1 MPMVPMYQGGVPSV
15 VDSGQTGR
23 QVAQLPNQT
32 INYAKLMQDAQQP
45 LQDFANNAGKALQTI
60 AARNI
65 KSESDEAEVKYM
77 EAVQSRLYDP
87 ESGYFNQ
94 KGKNAVDAYDGAMQ
108 GLKKDADDILGS
120 LSPWAREAVQ
130 SRIQDRLRSAQGQ
143 SMQWMSRQRDA
154 WHIGTS
160 KARIDAIVESIGQ
173 NYGNKDYCGASYQSL
188 DDEIT
193 ALAKMQGLGE
203 EQTKALREGYWDMA
217 QAQRYSTWG
226 QDDAVAALTDF
237 QQNRGSI
244 GSDVAAKIG
253 TQLWQQAK
261 QPLAMMLAG
270 SVGETMLNKKDF
282 IKESLK
288 PGHRTGIPAI
298 DGLNQA
304 QKVELFSAAYSYAAQ
319 NRAAAQADLRTA
331 VQNSVRTAADQGY
344 DENELS
350 EEDFVG
356 AFGEKAGKER
366 YADYKAAFDTNTAVY
381 TYQFMDNEQI
391 QHDLAN
397 AKPVP
402 GSPSY
407 ADDRKLYDA
416 RVKAAQEIVKLRA
429 ADPVG
434 AAIATKQFGY
444 EPLNFEAPDKMM
456 AQLGERVAQAESVA
470 RDWGGAPRILS
481 KDEASQLVSS
491 LQGMPIESQVDY
503 LSRIARTVGSAG
515 IRMVADQ
522 LKDTDRKYAIA
533 MAGLDI
539 PVGDGGKTAGEFY
552 LKGLQLLA
560 DKMVKED
567 VTPETGD
574 RARINEALQDS
585 SDGKVKGL
593 FDGSPDALASTAEL
607 ARGNLLY
614 MRWSGQ
620 NTDANDAV
628 AAAVGGR
635 VVTHAQQK
643 TILPK
648 GVDSTGVFDDLL
660 AEQAAVI
667 RKMKGVF
674 YIPGSGLPGTPEEI
688 ARRLPQIDVKAESVN
703 PDGSVTYS
711 LVYNGSPVFNADRQ
725 KYTFDLVKPPKDESR
740 PFYQWANGGLAIEG
754 LDSEDKE

>member
-65 KSESDEAEVKYM
+65 KAESDEAEMKYM
-77 EAVQSRLYDP
+77 EAVQTRLYDP
-87 ESGYFNQ
+87 EAGYFNQ

-160 KARIDAIVESIGQ
+160 KARIDSLVESIGQ

-288 PGHRTGIPAI
+288 PGHRTGIQAI

-331 VQNSVRTAADQGY
+331 VQNSVKTAADQGY

-366 YADYKAAFDTNTAVY
+366 YDDYKAAFDTNTAVY

-444 EPLNFEAPDKMM
+444 EPLNFEVPAKMM

-481 KDEASQLVSS
+481 KDESARMMTALNAAGVDGKVGLLSQ
-491 LQGMPIESQVDY
+491 
-503 LSRIARTVGSAG
+503 IANAVGPNG
-515 IRMVADQ
+515 IRMISDQ
-522 LKDTDRKYAIA
+522 LKASDKKYAVA
-533 MAGLDI
+533 MAGFGI
-539 PVGDGGKTAGEFY
+539 TPGDGGITSGEMY
-552 LKGLQLLA
+552 LRGLQLIA
-560 DKMVKED
+560 EKQIKDDPAV
-567 VTPETGD
+567 ETGNV
-574 RARINEALQDS
+574 ARLYAAINPDN
-585 SDGKVKGL
+585 DGTQGL
-593 FDGSPDALASTAEL
+593 FKTDEDAARADTVEL
-607 ARGNLLY
+607 ARGILAY
-614 MRWSGQ
+614 QQWEGSG
-620 NTDANDAV
+620 NIEDAI
-628 AAAVGGR
+628 AAAVGGD
-635 VVTHAQQK
+635 VETYNGKK
-643 TILPK
+643 TVMPK
-648 GVDSTGVFDDLL
+648 GIDASAIFSEDLGDL
-660 AEQAAVI
+660 VETQAQEVKKA
-667 RKMKGVF
+667 RGTF
-674 YIPGSGLPGTPEEI
+674 YVSGLAMTG
-688 ARRLPQIDVKAESVN
+688 AELAAKIPKLALQAEKVN
-703 PDGSVTYS
+703 SDGSVTYS
-711 LVYNGSPVFNADRQ
+711 LMLNGESVFGDDGSL
-725 KYTFDLVKPPKDESR
+725 YTFDLVKT
-740 PFYQWANGGLAIEG
+740 
-754 LDSEDKE
+754 KE

>member
-65 KSESDEAEVKYM
+65 KAESDEAEMKYM
-77 EAVQSRLYDP
+77 EAVQTRLYDP
-87 ESGYFNQ
+87 EAGYFNQ

-130 SRIQDRLRSAQGQ
+130 SRIQDRLRSAQGL

-160 KARIDAIVESIGQ
+160 KARIDSLVESIGQ

-217 QAQRYSTWG
+217 QAQRYNTWG

-237 QQNRGSI
+237 QNNRGSI
-244 GSDVAAKIG
+244 GNDVAAKIG

-331 VQNSVRTAADQGY
+331 VQNSVKTAADQGY

-350 EEDFVG
+350 EQDFVG

-366 YADYKAAFDTNTAVY
+366 YDDYKAAFDTNTAVY

-434 AAIATKQFGY
+434 AAIDTKQFGY

-481 KDEASQLVSS
+481 KDESARLVTA
-491 LQGMPIESQVDY
+491 LNAADVDGKVG
-503 LSRIARTVGSAG
+503 LLARIANAVGPNG
-515 IRMVADQ
+515 IRMVSDQ
-522 LKDTDRKYAIA
+522 LKASDKKYAVA
-533 MAGLDI
+533 MAGFDI
-539 PVGDGGKTAGEFY
+539 TPGDGGITSGEMY
-552 LKGLQLLA
+552 LRGLQLIA
-560 DKMVKED
+560 EKQVKDDPAVEIGN
-567 VTPETGD
+567 V
-574 RARINEALQDS
+574 ARLYATINPDN
-585 SDGKVKGL
+585 DGTQGL
-593 FDGSPDALASTAEL
+593 FKSDAARADTVEL
-607 ARGNLLY
+607 ARGILAY
-614 MRWSGQ
+614 QQWAGSGSIEG
-620 NTDANDAV
+620 AI
-628 AAAVGGR
+628 AAAVGGD
-635 VVTHAQQK
+635 VEAYNGKKAVM
-643 TILPK
+643 PK
-648 GVDSTGVFDDLL
+648 GIKSSAIYSEDLGDLVATQAQEVKKARGLFYVSGQARSGAWL
-660 AEQAAVI
+660 AAQMPKLALQTE
-667 RKMKGVF
+667 K
-674 YIPGSGLPGTPEEI
+674 
-688 ARRLPQIDVKAESVN
+688 VN
-703 PDGSVTYS
+703 SDGSVTYS
-711 LVYNGSPVFNADRQ
+711 LLRNGEPVFGDDGSI
-725 KYTFDLVKPPKDESR
+725 YTFDLVKT
-740 PFYQWANGGLAIEG
+740 
-754 LDSEDKE
+754 KE

>member
-23 QVAQLPNQT
+23 QLAQLPNQT

-65 KSESDEAEVKYM
+65 KAESDEAEMKYM
-77 EAVQSRLYDP
+77 EAVQTRLYDP
-87 ESGYFNQ
+87 EAGYFNQ

-160 KARIDAIVESIGQ
+160 KARIDSLVESIGQ

-217 QAQRYSTWG
+217 QAQRYNTWG

-237 QQNRGSI
+237 QSNRGSI
-244 GSDVAAKIG
+244 GNDVAAKIG
-253 TQLWQQAK
+253 IQLWQQAK

-319 NRAAAQADLRTA
+319 NRAAARADLRTA
-331 VQNSVRTAADQGY
+331 VQNSVKTAADRGY

-350 EEDFVG
+350 EEAFVR

-366 YADYKAAFDTNTAVY
+366 YNDYKAAFDTNTAVY

-391 QHDLAN
+391 QHDLVN

-434 AAIATKQFGY
+434 AAIDTKQFGY

-470 RDWGGAPRILS
+470 RDWGGSPRILS
-481 KDEASQLVSS
+481 KDESARLVTA
-491 LQGMPIESQVDY
+491 LNAADVDGKVG
-503 LSRIARTVGSAG
+503 LLARIANAVGPNG
-515 IRMVADQ
+515 IRMVSDQ
-522 LKDTDRKYAIA
+522 LKASDKKYAVA
-533 MAGLDI
+533 MAGFDI
-539 PVGDGGKTAGEFY
+539 TPGDGGITSGEMY
-552 LKGLQLLA
+552 LRGLQLIA
-560 DKMVKED
+560 EKQVKD
-567 VTPETGD
+567 DPAVETGNVARLYATINRD
-574 RARINEALQDS
+574 NDGTQELFKSDAARADT
-585 SDGKVKGL
+585 V
-593 FDGSPDALASTAEL
+593 EL
-607 ARGNLLY
+607 ARGILAY
-614 MRWSGQ
+614 QQWAGSGSIE
-620 NTDANDAV
+620 AAI
-628 AAAVGGR
+628 AAAVGGD
-635 VVTHAQQK
+635 VEAYNGKKAVM
-643 TILPK
+643 PK
-648 GVDSTGVFDDLL
+648 GIKSSAIYSEDLGDL
-660 AEQAAVI
+660 VETQAQEVKKA
-667 RKMKGVF
+667 RGTF
-674 YIPGSGLPGTPEEI
+674 YVSGLAMTGEEL
-688 ARRLPQIDVKAESVN
+688 AAKMPKLALQTEKVN
-703 PDGSVTYS
+703 SDGSVTYS
-711 LVYNGSPVFNADRQ
+711 LMLNGESVFGDDGSL
-725 KYTFDLVKPPKDESR
+725 YTFDLVKT
-740 PFYQWANGGLAIEG
+740 
-754 LDSEDKE
+754 KE

>member
-65 KSESDEAEVKYM
+65 KAESDEAEMKYM
-77 EAVQSRLYDP
+77 EAVQTRLYDP
-87 ESGYFNQ
+87 EAGYFNQ

-160 KARIDAIVESIGQ
+160 KARIDSLVESIGQ

-203 EQTKALREGYWDMA
+203 EQTKALRDGYWDMA
-217 QAQRYSTWG
+217 QAQRYNTWG

-237 QQNRGSI
+237 QNNRGSI
-244 GSDVAAKIG
+244 GNDVAAKIG

-331 VQNSVRTAADQGY
+331 VQNSVKTAADRGY

-350 EEDFVG
+350 EEDFVR

-366 YADYKAAFDTNTAVY
+366 YNDYKAAFDTNTAVY

-434 AAIATKQFGY
+434 AAIDTKQFGY

-481 KDEASQLVSS
+481 KDESARLVTA
-491 LQGMPIESQVDY
+491 LNAADVDGKVG
-503 LSRIARTVGSAG
+503 LLAQIANAVGPNG
-515 IRMVADQ
+515 IRMISDQ
-522 LKDTDRKYAIA
+522 LKASDKKYAVA
-533 MAGLDI
+533 MAGFGI
-539 PVGDGGKTAGEFY
+539 TPGDGGITSGEMY
-552 LKGLQLLA
+552 LRGLQLIA
-560 DKMVKED
+560 EKQIKDDPAV
-567 VTPETGD
+567 ETGNV
-574 RARINEALQDS
+574 ARLYAAINPDN
-585 SDGKVKGL
+585 DGTQGL
-593 FDGSPDALASTAEL
+593 FKTDEDAARADTVEL
-607 ARGNLLY
+607 ARGILAY
-614 MRWSGQ
+614 QQWEGSG
-620 NTDANDAV
+620 NIEDAV
-628 AAAVGGR
+628 AAAVGGD
-635 VVTHAQQK
+635 VETYNGKK
-643 TILPK
+643 TVMPK
-648 GVDSTGVFDDLL
+648 GIDASAIFSEDLGDL
-660 AEQAAVI
+660 VETQAQEVKKA
-667 RKMKGVF
+667 RGTF
-674 YIPGSGLPGTPEEI
+674 YVSGLAMTG
-688 ARRLPQIDVKAESVN
+688 AELAAKMPKLALQAEKVN
-703 PDGSVTYS
+703 SDGSVTYS
-711 LVYNGSPVFNADRQ
+711 LMLNGESVFGDDGSL
-725 KYTFDLVKPPKDESR
+725 YTFDLVKT
-740 PFYQWANGGLAIEG
+740 
-754 LDSEDKE
+754 KE

>member
-65 KSESDEAEVKYM
+65 KAESDEAEMKYM
-77 EAVQSRLYDP
+77 EAVQTRLYDP
-87 ESGYFNQ
+87 EAGYFNQ
-94 KGKNAVDAYDGAMQ
+94 KGKNAVEAYDGAMQ

-160 KARIDAIVESIGQ
+160 KARIGSLVESIGQ

-217 QAQRYSTWG
+217 QAQRYNTWG
-226 QDDAVAALTDF
+226 QDDAVAALADF
-237 QQNRGSI
+237 QNNRGSI
-244 GSDVAAKIG
+244 GSDVAVKIG
-253 TQLWQQAK
+253 SQLWQQAK

-331 VQNSVRTAADQGY
+331 VQNSVKTAADQGY

-350 EEDFVG
+350 EQDFVG

-366 YADYKAAFDTNTAVY
+366 YDDYKAAFDTNTAVY

-429 ADPVG
+429 ADPVD

-456 AQLGERVAQAESVA
+456 AQLGERVVQAESVA

-481 KDEASQLVSS
+481 KDESARLVTALNAADVDGKVALLSQ
-491 LQGMPIESQVDY
+491 
-503 LSRIARTVGSAG
+503 IANAVGPNG
-515 IRMVADQ
+515 IRMVSDQ
-522 LKDTDRKYAIA
+522 LNASDKKYAVA
-533 MAGLDI
+533 MAGFDI
-539 PVGDGGKTAGEFY
+539 TPGDGGITSGEMY
-552 LKGLQLLA
+552 LRGLQLIA
-560 DKMVKED
+560 EKQVKD
-567 VTPETGD
+567 DPAVETGNVARLYATINPD
-574 RARINEALQDS
+574 NDGTQWLFKSDAARADT
-585 SDGKVKGL
+585 V
-593 FDGSPDALASTAEL
+593 EL
-607 ARGNLLY
+607 ARGILAY
-614 MRWSGQ
+614 QQWAGSGSIE
-620 NTDANDAV
+620 DAI
-628 AAAVGGR
+628 AAAVGGD
-635 VVTHAQQK
+635 VEAYNGKK
-643 TILPK
+643 TVMPK
-648 GVDSTGVFDDLL
+648 GIDASAIFSEDLGNL
-660 AEQAAVI
+660 VETQAQEVKKA
-667 RKMKGVF
+667 RGTF
-674 YIPGSGLPGTPEEI
+674 YVSGLAMTGEEL
-688 ARRLPQIDVKAESVN
+688 AAKMPKLALQTEKVN
-703 PDGSVTYS
+703 SDGSVTYS
-711 LVYNGSPVFNADRQ
+711 LMLNGESVFGDDGSL
-725 KYTFDLVKPPKDESR
+725 YTFDLVKT
-740 PFYQWANGGLAIEG
+740 
-754 LDSEDKE
+754 KE

>member
-65 KSESDEAEVKYM
+65 KAESDEAEMKYM
-77 EAVQSRLYDP
+77 EAVQTRLYDP
-87 ESGYFNQ
+87 EAGYFNQ

-120 LSPWAREAVQ
+120 LSPWSREAVQ

-160 KARIDAIVESIGQ
+160 KARIDSLVESIGQ

-217 QAQRYSTWG
+217 QAQRYNTWG

-237 QQNRGSI
+237 QNNRGSI
-244 GSDVAAKIG
+244 GNDVAAKIG

-304 QKVELFSAAYSYAAQ
+304 QKVELFSAAHSYAAQ

-331 VQNSVRTAADQGY
+331 VQNSVKTAADHGY

-350 EEDFVG
+350 EQDFVG

-366 YADYKAAFDTNTAVY
+366 YDDYKAAFDTNTAVY
-381 TYQFMDNEQI
+381 AYQFMDNEQI

-416 RVKAAQEIVKLRA
+416 RVKAAQKIVKLRA
-429 ADPVG
+429 ADQVG

-444 EPLNFEAPDKMM
+444 EPLNFEVPDKMM

-481 KDEASQLVSS
+481 KDESARLVTALNAADVDGKVTLLSQ
-491 LQGMPIESQVDY
+491 
-503 LSRIARTVGSAG
+503 IANAVGPNG
-515 IRMVADQ
+515 IRMVSDQ
-522 LKDTDRKYAIA
+522 LKASDKKYAVA
-533 MAGLDI
+533 MAGFDI
-539 PVGDGGKTAGEFY
+539 TPGDGGITSGEMY
-552 LKGLQLLA
+552 LRGLQLIA
-560 DKMVKED
+560 EKQVKD
-567 VTPETGD
+567 DPAVETGN
-574 RARINEALQDS
+574 AAGLYATINPDN
-585 SDGKVKGL
+585 DGTQGL
-593 FDGSPDALASTAEL
+593 FKSDAARADTVEL
-607 ARGNLLY
+607 ARGILAY
-614 MRWSGQ
+614 QQWAGSGSIE
-620 NTDANDAV
+620 DAI
-628 AAAVGGR
+628 AAAVGGD
-635 VVTHAQQK
+635 VEKYNGKK
-643 TILPK
+643 TVMPK
-648 GVDSTGVFDDLL
+648 GIDASAIFSEDLENL
-660 AEQAAVI
+660 VETQAQKVKKA
-667 RKMKGVF
+667 RGTF
-674 YIPGSGLPGTPEEI
+674 YVSGLAMTG
-688 ARRLPQIDVKAESVN
+688 AELAAKMPKLALQTEKVN
-703 PDGSVTYS
+703 SDGSVTYS
-711 LVYNGSPVFNADRQ
+711 LMLNGESVFGDDGSL
-725 KYTFDLVKPPKDESR
+725 YTFDLVKT
-740 PFYQWANGGLAIEG
+740 
-754 LDSEDKE
+754 KE

>member
-65 KSESDEAEVKYM
+65 KAESDEAEMKYM

-87 ESGYFNQ
+87 EDGYFNQ

-160 KARIDAIVESIGQ
+160 KARIDLLVESIGQ

-217 QAQRYSTWG
+217 QAQRYNTWG

-237 QQNRGSI
+237 QNNRGSI
-244 GSDVAAKIG
+244 GNDVAAKIG

-331 VQNSVRTAADQGY
+331 VQNSVKTAADHGY

-350 EEDFVG
+350 EQAFVR

-366 YADYKAAFDTNTAVY
+366 YDDYKAAFDTNTAVY
-381 TYQFMDNEQI
+381 AYQFMDNEQI

-416 RVKAAQEIVKLRA
+416 RVKAAQKIVKLRA
-429 ADPVG
+429 ADQVG

-444 EPLNFEAPDKMM
+444 EPLNFEVPDKMM
-456 AQLGERVAQAESVA
+456 AQLGERVVQAESVA

-481 KDEASQLVSS
+481 KDESARLVTALNAADVDGKVALLSQIVN
-491 LQGMPIESQVDY
+491 
-503 LSRIARTVGSAG
+503 AVGPNG
-515 IRMVADQ
+515 IRMVSDQ
-522 LKDTDRKYAIA
+522 LKASDKKYAVA
-533 MAGLDI
+533 MAGFDI
-539 PVGDGGKTAGEFY
+539 TPGDGGITSGEMY
-552 LKGLQLLA
+552 LRGLQLIA
-560 DKMVKED
+560 EKQVKD
-567 VTPETGD
+567 DPAVETGNVARLYATINQD
-574 RARINEALQDS
+574 NDGTQWLFKSDAARADT
-585 SDGKVKGL
+585 V
-593 FDGSPDALASTAEL
+593 EL
-607 ARGNLLY
+607 ARGILAY
-614 MRWSGQ
+614 QQWAGSGSIE
-620 NTDANDAV
+620 DAI
-628 AAAVGGR
+628 AAAVGGD
-635 VVTHAQQK
+635 VEKYNGKK
-643 TILPK
+643 TVMPK
-648 GVDSTGVFDDLL
+648 GIDASAIFSEDLENL
-660 AEQAAVI
+660 VETQAQKVKKA
-667 RKMKGVF
+667 RGTF
-674 YIPGSGLPGTPEEI
+674 YVSGLAMTG
-688 ARRLPQIDVKAESVN
+688 AELAAKMPKLALQTEKVN
-703 PDGSVTYS
+703 SDGSVTYS
-711 LVYNGSPVFNADRQ
+711 LMLNGESVFGDDGSL
-725 KYTFDLVKPPKDESR
+725 YTFDLVKT
-740 PFYQWANGGLAIEG
+740 
-754 LDSEDKE
+754 KE

>member
-65 KSESDEAEVKYM
+65 KAESDEAEMKYM

-87 ESGYFNQ
+87 EAGYFNQ

-160 KARIDAIVESIGQ
+160 KARIDSLVESIGQ

-217 QAQRYSTWG
+217 QAQRYNTWG

-237 QQNRGSI
+237 QNNRGSI
-244 GSDVAAKIG
+244 GNDVAAKIG

-331 VQNSVRTAADQGY
+331 VQNSVKTAADRGY

-350 EEDFVG
+350 EEDFVR

-366 YADYKAAFDTNTAVY
+366 YNDYKAAFDTNTAVY

-444 EPLNFEAPDKMM
+444 EPLNFEIPDKMM

-481 KDEASQLVSS
+481 KDESARLVTALNAADVDGKVALLSQ
-491 LQGMPIESQVDY
+491 
-503 LSRIARTVGSAG
+503 IANAVGPNG
-515 IRMVADQ
+515 IRMVSDQ
-522 LKDTDRKYAIA
+522 LKASDKKYAVA
-533 MAGLDI
+533 MAGFDI
-539 PVGDGGKTAGEFY
+539 TPGDGGITSGEMY
-552 LKGLQLLA
+552 LRGLQLIA
-560 DKMVKED
+560 EKQVKD
-567 VTPETGD
+567 DPAVETGNVARLYATINRD
-574 RARINEALQDS
+574 NDGTQELFKSDAARADT
-585 SDGKVKGL
+585 V
-593 FDGSPDALASTAEL
+593 EL
-607 ARGNLLY
+607 ARGILAY
-614 MRWSGQ
+614 QQWAGSGSIE
-620 NTDANDAV
+620 AAI
-628 AAAVGGR
+628 AAAVGGD
-635 VVTHAQQK
+635 VEAYNGKKAVM
-643 TILPK
+643 PK
-648 GVDSTGVFDDLL
+648 GIKSSAIYSEDLGDL
-660 AEQAAVI
+660 VETQAQEVKKA
-667 RKMKGVF
+667 RGTF
-674 YIPGSGLPGTPEEI
+674 YVSGLAMTGEEL
-688 ARRLPQIDVKAESVN
+688 AAKMPKLALQTEKVN
-703 PDGSVTYS
+703 SDGSVTYS
-711 LVYNGSPVFNADRQ
+711 LMLNGESVFGDDGSL
-725 KYTFDLVKPPKDESR
+725 YTFDLVKT
-740 PFYQWANGGLAIEG
+740 
-754 LDSEDKE
+754 KE

>member
-65 KSESDEAEVKYM
+65 KAESDEAEMKYM
-77 EAVQSRLYDP
+77 EAVQTRLYDP
-87 ESGYFNQ
+87 EAGYFNQ

-120 LSPWAREAVQ
+120 LSPWSREAVQ

-160 KARIDAIVESIGQ
+160 KARIDSLVESIGQ

-217 QAQRYSTWG
+217 QAQRYNTWG

-237 QQNRGSI
+237 QNNRGSI
-244 GSDVAAKIG
+244 GNDVAAKIG

-331 VQNSVRTAADQGY
+331 VQNSVKTAADRGY
-344 DENELS
+344 EENELS
-350 EEDFVG
+350 EEDFVR

-366 YADYKAAFDTNTAVY
+366 YNDYKAAFDTNTAVY

-416 RVKAAQEIVKLRA
+416 RVKAAQKIVKLRA

-434 AAIATKQFGY
+434 AAIDTKQFGY

-481 KDEASQLVSS
+481 KDESARLVTA
-491 LQGMPIESQVDY
+491 LNAADVDGKVG
-503 LSRIARTVGSAG
+503 LLARIANAVGPNG
-515 IRMVADQ
+515 IRMVSDQ
-522 LKDTDRKYAIA
+522 LKASDKKYAVA
-533 MAGLDI
+533 MAGFDI
-539 PVGDGGKTAGEFY
+539 TPGDGGITSGEMY
-552 LKGLQLLA
+552 LRGLQLIA
-560 DKMVKED
+560 EKQVKD
-567 VTPETGD
+567 DPAVETGNVARLYATINRD
-574 RARINEALQDS
+574 NDGTQELFKSDAARADT
-585 SDGKVKGL
+585 V
-593 FDGSPDALASTAEL
+593 EL
-607 ARGNLLY
+607 ARGILAY
-614 MRWSGQ
+614 QQWAGSGSIE
-620 NTDANDAV
+620 AAI
-628 AAAVGGR
+628 AAAVGGD
-635 VVTHAQQK
+635 VEAYNGKKAVM
-643 TILPK
+643 PK
-648 GVDSTGVFDDLL
+648 GIKSSAIYSEDLGDL
-660 AEQAAVI
+660 VETQAQEVKKA
-667 RKMKGVF
+667 RGTF
-674 YIPGSGLPGTPEEI
+674 YVSGLAMTGEEL
-688 ARRLPQIDVKAESVN
+688 AAKMPKLALQTEKVN
-703 PDGSVTYS
+703 SDGSVTYS
-711 LVYNGSPVFNADRQ
+711 LMLNGESVFGDDGSL
-725 KYTFDLVKPPKDESR
+725 YTFDLVKT
-740 PFYQWANGGLAIEG
+740 
-754 LDSEDKE
+754 KE

>member
-65 KSESDEAEVKYM
+65 KAESDEAEMKYM
-77 EAVQSRLYDP
+77 EAVQTRLYDP
-87 ESGYFNQ
+87 EAGYFNQ

-120 LSPWAREAVQ
+120 LSPWSREAVQ

-160 KARIDAIVESIGQ
+160 KARIDSLVESIGQ

-217 QAQRYSTWG
+217 QAQRYNTWG

-237 QQNRGSI
+237 QNNRGSI
-244 GSDVAAKIG
+244 GNDVAAKIG

-331 VQNSVRTAADQGY
+331 VQNSVKTAADRGY

-350 EEDFVG
+350 EEDFVR

-366 YADYKAAFDTNTAVY
+366 YNDYKAAFDTNTAVY

-416 RVKAAQEIVKLRA
+416 RVKAAQKIVKLRA

-434 AAIATKQFGY
+434 AAIDTKQFGY

-481 KDEASQLVSS
+481 KDESARLVTA
-491 LQGMPIESQVDY
+491 LNAADVDGKVG
-503 LSRIARTVGSAG
+503 LLAQIANAVGPNG
-515 IRMVADQ
+515 IRMVSDQ
-522 LKDTDRKYAIA
+522 LKASDKKYAVA
-533 MAGLDI
+533 MAGFDI
-539 PVGDGGKTAGEFY
+539 TPGDGGMTSGEMY
-552 LKGLQLLA
+552 LRGLQLIA
-560 DKMVKED
+560 EKQIKDDPAV
-567 VTPETGD
+567 ETGNV
-574 RARINEALQDS
+574 ARLYAEINPDN
-585 SDGKVKGL
+585 DGTQGL
-593 FDGSPDALASTAEL
+593 FKSDAARTDTVEL
-607 ARGNLLY
+607 ARGILAY
-614 MRWSGQ
+614 QQWADSGSIEG
-620 NTDANDAV
+620 AI
-628 AAAVGGR
+628 AAAVGGD
-635 VVTHAQQK
+635 VEAYNGKKAVM
-643 TILPK
+643 PK
-648 GVDSTGVFDDLL
+648 GIKSSAIYSEDLGDL
-660 AEQAAVI
+660 VETQAQEVKKA
-667 RKMKGVF
+667 RGTF
-674 YIPGSGLPGTPEEI
+674 YVSGLAMTGEEL
-688 ARRLPQIDVKAESVN
+688 AAKMPKLALQTEKVN
-703 PDGSVTYS
+703 SDGSVTYS
-711 LVYNGSPVFNADRQ
+711 LMLNGESVFGDDGSL
-725 KYTFDLVKPPKDESR
+725 YTFDLVKT
-740 PFYQWANGGLAIEG
+740 
-754 LDSEDKE
+754 KE

>member
-65 KSESDEAEVKYM
+65 KAESDEAEMKYM

-87 ESGYFNQ
+87 EAGYFNQ

-120 LSPWAREAVQ
+120 LSPWSREAVQ

-160 KARIDAIVESIGQ
+160 KARIDSLVESIGQ
-173 NYGNKDYCGASYQSL
+173 NYGNKDYCGASYKSL

-217 QAQRYSTWG
+217 QAQRYNTWG

-237 QQNRGSI
+237 QNNRGSI
-244 GSDVAAKIG
+244 GNDVAAKIG

-331 VQNSVRTAADQGY
+331 VQNSVKTAADQGY

-350 EEDFVG
+350 EQDFVG

-366 YADYKAAFDTNTAVY
+366 YDDYKAAFDTNTAVY

-481 KDEASQLVSS
+481 KDESARLVTA
-491 LQGMPIESQVDY
+491 LNAADVDGKVG
-503 LSRIARTVGSAG
+503 LLARIANAVGPNG
-515 IRMVADQ
+515 IRMVSDQ
-522 LKDTDRKYAIA
+522 LKASDKKYAVA
-533 MAGLDI
+533 MAGFDI
-539 PVGDGGKTAGEFY
+539 TPGDGGITSGEMY
-552 LKGLQLLA
+552 LRGLQLLA
-560 DKMVKED
+560 EKQVKD
-567 VTPETGD
+567 DPAVETGNVARLYATINRD
-574 RARINEALQDS
+574 NDGTQELFKSDAARADT
-585 SDGKVKGL
+585 V
-593 FDGSPDALASTAEL
+593 EL
-607 ARGNLLY
+607 ARGILAY
-614 MRWSGQ
+614 QQWAGSG
-620 NTDANDAV
+620 NIEDAI
-628 AAAVGGR
+628 AAAVGGD
-635 VVTHAQQK
+635 VEAYNGKKAVM
-643 TILPK
+643 PK
-648 GVDSTGVFDDLL
+648 GIKSSAIYSEDLGDL
-660 AEQAAVI
+660 VETQAQEVKKA
-667 RKMKGVF
+667 RGTF
-674 YIPGSGLPGTPEEI
+674 YVSGLAMTGEEL
-688 ARRLPQIDVKAESVN
+688 AAKMPKLALQTEKVN
-703 PDGSVTYS
+703 SDGSVTYS
-711 LVYNGSPVFNADRQ
+711 LMLNGESVFGDDGSL
-725 KYTFDLVKPPKDESR
+725 YTFDLVKT
-740 PFYQWANGGLAIEG
+740 
-754 LDSEDKE
+754 KE

>member
-65 KSESDEAEVKYM
+65 KAESDEAEMKYM
-77 EAVQSRLYDP
+77 EAVQTRLYDP
-87 ESGYFNQ
+87 EAGYFNQ
-94 KGKNAVDAYDGAMQ
+94 RGKNAVDAYDGAMQ

-160 KARIDAIVESIGQ
+160 KARIDSLVESIGQ

-217 QAQRYSTWG
+217 QAQRYNTWG

-237 QQNRGSI
+237 QNNRGSI
-244 GSDVAAKIG
+244 SGDVAIKIG
-253 TQLWQQAK
+253 AQLWQQAK

-331 VQNSVRTAADQGY
+331 VQNSVKTAADRGY

-350 EEDFVG
+350 EEDFVR

-366 YADYKAAFDTNTAVY
+366 YNDYKAAFDTNTAVY

-434 AAIATKQFGY
+434 AAIDTKQFGY

-481 KDEASQLVSS
+481 KDESARLVTA
-491 LQGMPIESQVDY
+491 LNAADVDGKVG
-503 LSRIARTVGSAG
+503 LLARIANAVGPNG
-515 IRMVADQ
+515 IRMVSDQ
-522 LKDTDRKYAIA
+522 LKASDKKYAVA
-533 MAGLDI
+533 MAGFDI
-539 PVGDGGKTAGEFY
+539 TPGDGGITSGEMY
-552 LKGLQLLA
+552 LRGLQLIA
-560 DKMVKED
+560 EKQVKD
-567 VTPETGD
+567 DPAVETGNVARLYATINRD
-574 RARINEALQDS
+574 NDGTQELFKSDAARADT
-585 SDGKVKGL
+585 V
-593 FDGSPDALASTAEL
+593 EL
-607 ARGNLLY
+607 ARGILAY
-614 MRWSGQ
+614 QQWAGSGSIE
-620 NTDANDAV
+620 AAI
-628 AAAVGGR
+628 AAAVGGD
-635 VVTHAQQK
+635 VEAYNGKKAVM
-643 TILPK
+643 PK
-648 GVDSTGVFDDLL
+648 GIKSSAIYSEDLGDL
-660 AEQAAVI
+660 VETQAQEVKKA
-667 RKMKGVF
+667 RGTF
-674 YIPGSGLPGTPEEI
+674 YVSGLAMTGEEL
-688 ARRLPQIDVKAESVN
+688 AAKMPKLALQTEKVN
-703 PDGSVTYS
+703 SDGSVTYS
-711 LVYNGSPVFNADRQ
+711 LMLNGESVFGDDGSL
-725 KYTFDLVKPPKDESR
+725 YTFDLVKT
-740 PFYQWANGGLAIEG
+740 
-754 LDSEDKE
+754 KE

>member
-32 INYAKLMQDAQQP
+32 INYAKLMQDAQRP

-65 KSESDEAEVKYM
+65 KAESDEAEMKYM
-77 EAVQSRLYDP
+77 EAVQTRLYDP
-87 ESGYFNQ
+87 EAGYFNQ

-160 KARIDAIVESIGQ
+160 KARIDSLVESIGQ

-193 ALAKMQGLGE
+193 VLAKMQGLGE

-217 QAQRYSTWG
+217 QAQRYNTWG

-237 QQNRGSI
+237 QNNRGSI
-244 GSDVAAKIG
+244 GNDVAAKIG

-331 VQNSVRTAADQGY
+331 VQNSVKTAADRGY

-350 EEDFVG
+350 EEAFVR

-366 YADYKAAFDTNTAVY
+366 YNDYKAAFDTNTAVY

-434 AAIATKQFGY
+434 AAIDTKQFGY

-481 KDEASQLVSS
+481 KDESARLVTA
-491 LQGMPIESQVDY
+491 LNAADVDGKVG
-503 LSRIARTVGSAG
+503 LLARIANAVGPNG
-515 IRMVADQ
+515 IRMVSDQ
-522 LKDTDRKYAIA
+522 LKASDKKYAVA
-533 MAGLDI
+533 LAGFDI
-539 PVGDGGKTAGEFY
+539 TPGDGGITSGEMY
-552 LKGLQLLA
+552 LRGLQLIA
-560 DKMVKED
+560 EKQVKD
-567 VTPETGD
+567 DPAVETGNVARLYATINRD
-574 RARINEALQDS
+574 NDGTQELFKSDAARADT
-585 SDGKVKGL
+585 V
-593 FDGSPDALASTAEL
+593 EL
-607 ARGNLLY
+607 ARGILAY
-614 MRWSGQ
+614 QQWAGSGSIE
-620 NTDANDAV
+620 DAI
-628 AAAVGGR
+628 AAAVGGD
-635 VVTHAQQK
+635 VEAYNGKKAVM
-643 TILPK
+643 PK
-648 GVDSTGVFDDLL
+648 GIKSSAIYSEDLGDL
-660 AEQAAVI
+660 VETQAQEVKKA
-667 RKMKGVF
+667 RGTF
-674 YIPGSGLPGTPEEI
+674 YVSGLAMTGEEL
-688 ARRLPQIDVKAESVN
+688 AAKMPKLALQTEKVN
-703 PDGSVTYS
+703 SDGSVTYS
-711 LVYNGSPVFNADRQ
+711 LMLNGESVFGDDGSL
-725 KYTFDLVKPPKDESR
+725 YTFDLVKT
-740 PFYQWANGGLAIEG
+740 
-754 LDSEDKE
+754 KE

>member
-23 QVAQLPNQT
+23 QVAQLPNRT

-65 KSESDEAEVKYM
+65 KAESDEAEMKYM
-77 EAVQSRLYDP
+77 EAVQTRLYDP
-87 ESGYFNQ
+87 EAGYFNQ

-108 GLKKDADDILGS
+108 GLKKDADDIFGS

-143 SMQWMSRQRDA
+143 SMQWMIRQRDA

-160 KARIDAIVESIGQ
+160 KARIDSLVESIGQ

-203 EQTKALREGYWDMA
+203 EQTKALREGCWDMA
-217 QAQRYSTWG
+217 QAQRYNTWG

-237 QQNRGSI
+237 QNNRGSI
-244 GSDVAAKIG
+244 GNDVAAEIG

-331 VQNSVRTAADQGY
+331 VQNSVKTAADRGY

-350 EEDFVG
+350 EEDFVR

-366 YADYKAAFDTNTAVY
+366 YNDYKAAFDTNTAVY

-416 RVKAAQEIVKLRA
+416 RVKAAKEIVKLRA

-434 AAIATKQFGY
+434 AAIDTKQFGY

-481 KDEASQLVSS
+481 KDESARLVTA
-491 LQGMPIESQVDY
+491 LNAADVDGKEG
-503 LSRIARTVGSAG
+503 LLARIANAVGPNG
-515 IRMVADQ
+515 IRMVSDQ
-522 LKDTDRKYAIA
+522 LKASDKKYAVA
-533 MAGLDI
+533 MAGFDI
-539 PVGDGGKTAGEFY
+539 TPGDGGITSGEMY
-552 LKGLQLLA
+552 LRGLQLIA
-560 DKMVKED
+560 EKQVKD
-567 VTPETGD
+567 DPAVETGNVARLYATINRD
-574 RARINEALQDS
+574 NDGTQELFKSDAARADT
-585 SDGKVKGL
+585 V
-593 FDGSPDALASTAEL
+593 EL
-607 ARGNLLY
+607 ARGILAY
-614 MRWSGQ
+614 QQWAGSGSIE
-620 NTDANDAV
+620 AAI
-628 AAAVGGR
+628 AAAVGGD
-635 VVTHAQQK
+635 VEAYNGKKAVM
-643 TILPK
+643 PK
-648 GVDSTGVFDDLL
+648 GIKSSAIYSEDLGDL
-660 AEQAAVI
+660 VETQAQEVKKA
-667 RKMKGVF
+667 RGTF
-674 YIPGSGLPGTPEEI
+674 YVSGLAMTGEEL
-688 ARRLPQIDVKAESVN
+688 AAKMPKLALQTEKVN
-703 PDGSVTYS
+703 SDGSVTYS
-711 LVYNGSPVFNADRQ
+711 LMLNGESVFGDDGSL
-725 KYTFDLVKPPKDESR
+725 YTFDLVKT
-740 PFYQWANGGLAIEG
+740 
-754 LDSEDKE
+754 KE

>member
-65 KSESDEAEVKYM
+65 KAESDEAEMKYM

-87 ESGYFNQ
+87 EAGYFNQ

-160 KARIDAIVESIGQ
+160 KARIDSLVESIGQ

-203 EQTKALREGYWDMA
+203 EQMKALREGYWDMA
-217 QAQRYSTWG
+217 QAQRYNTWG

-237 QQNRGSI
+237 QNNRGTI

-331 VQNSVRTAADQGY
+331 VQNSVKTAADRGY
-344 DENELS
+344 DENELP
-350 EEDFVG
+350 EEDFVR

-366 YADYKAAFDTNTAVY
+366 YNDYKAAFDTNTAVY

-444 EPLNFEAPDKMM
+444 EPLNFEIPAKMM
-456 AQLGERVAQAESVA
+456 AQLGERVAHAESVA

-481 KDEASQLVSS
+481 KDESARLVTA
-491 LQGMPIESQVDY
+491 LNAAGVDGKVGLLAQV
-503 LSRIARTVGSAG
+503 ANAVGPNG
-515 IRMVADQ
+515 IRMISDQ
-522 LKDTDRKYAIA
+522 LKASDKKYAVA
-533 MAGLDI
+533 MAGFGI
-539 PVGDGGKTAGEFY
+539 TPGDGGMTSGEMY
-552 LKGLQLLA
+552 LRGLQLIA
-560 DKMVKED
+560 EKQIKDDPAV
-567 VTPETGD
+567 ETGNV
-574 RARINEALQDS
+574 ARLYAAINPDN
-585 SDGKVKGL
+585 DGTQGL
-593 FDGSPDALASTAEL
+593 FKTDEDAARADTVEL
-607 ARGNLLY
+607 ARGILAY
-614 MRWSGQ
+614 QQWEGSG
-620 NTDANDAV
+620 NIEDAI
-628 AAAVGGR
+628 AAAVGGD
-635 VVTHAQQK
+635 VETYNGKK
-643 TILPK
+643 TVMPK
-648 GVDSTGVFDDLL
+648 GIDASAIFSEDLGDL
-660 AEQAAVI
+660 VETQAQEVKKA
-667 RKMKGVF
+667 RGTF
-674 YIPGSGLPGTPEEI
+674 YVSGLAMTG
-688 ARRLPQIDVKAESVN
+688 AELAAKIPKLALQAEKVN
-703 PDGSVTYS
+703 SDGSVTYS
-711 LVYNGSPVFNADRQ
+711 LMLNGESVFGDDGSL
-725 KYTFDLVKPPKDESR
+725 YTFDLVKT
-740 PFYQWANGGLAIEG
+740 
-754 LDSEDKE
+754 KE

>member
-65 KSESDEAEVKYM
+65 KAESDEAEMKYM

-87 ESGYFNQ
+87 EAGYFNE

-160 KARIDAIVESIGQ
+160 KARIDSLVESIGQ

-217 QAQRYSTWG
+217 QAQRYNTWG

-237 QQNRGSI
+237 QNNRGSI
-244 GSDVAAKIG
+244 GNDVAAKIG

-331 VQNSVRTAADQGY
+331 VQNSVKTAADQGY

-350 EEDFVG
+350 EEDFVR

-366 YADYKAAFDTNTAVY
+366 YNDYKAAFDTNTAVY

-444 EPLNFEAPDKMM
+444 EPLNFEIPDKMM

-481 KDEASQLVSS
+481 KDESARLVTA
-491 LQGMPIESQVDY
+491 LNAADVDGKVG
-503 LSRIARTVGSAG
+503 LLAQIANAVGPNG
-515 IRMVADQ
+515 IRMVSDQ
-522 LKDTDRKYAIA
+522 LKASDKKYAVA
-533 MAGLDI
+533 MAGFDI
-539 PVGDGGKTAGEFY
+539 TPGDGGITSGEMY
-552 LKGLQLLA
+552 LRGLQLIA
-560 DKMVKED
+560 EKQVKD
-567 VTPETGD
+567 DPAVETGNVARLYATINPD
-574 RARINEALQDS
+574 NDGTQWLFKSDAARADT
-585 SDGKVKGL
+585 V
-593 FDGSPDALASTAEL
+593 EL
-607 ARGNLLY
+607 ARGILAY
-614 MRWSGQ
+614 QQWAGSGSIEG
-620 NTDANDAV
+620 AI
-628 AAAVGGR
+628 AAAVGGDVETYNGKKTVMPKGMHSWNIFKEDLGDLVETQAQEVKKAR
-635 VVTHAQQK
+635 GTFYVSGRAVTGAQLAAE
-643 TILPK
+643 LPK
-648 GVDSTGVFDDLL
+648 L
-660 AEQAAVI
+660 ALQTE
-667 RKMKGVF
+667 K
-674 YIPGSGLPGTPEEI
+674 
-688 ARRLPQIDVKAESVN
+688 VN
-703 PDGSVTYS
+703 LDGSVTYS
-711 LVYNGSPVFNADRQ
+711 LLRNGEPVFGDDGSI
-725 KYTFDLVKPPKDESR
+725 YTFDLMKT
-740 PFYQWANGGLAIEG
+740 
-754 LDSEDKE
+754 KE

>member
-23 QVAQLPNQT
+23 QVAQLPNQS

-65 KSESDEAEVKYM
+65 KAESDEAEMKYM
-77 EAVQSRLYDP
+77 EAVQTRLYDP
-87 ESGYFNQ
+87 EAGYFNQ

-160 KARIDAIVESIGQ
+160 KARIDSLVESIGQ

-217 QAQRYSTWG
+217 QAQRYNTWG

-237 QQNRGSI
+237 QNNRGSI
-244 GSDVAAKIG
+244 GNDVAAKIG

-331 VQNSVRTAADQGY
+331 VQNSVKTAADQGY

-350 EEDFVG
+350 EENFVR

-366 YADYKAAFDTNTAVY
+366 YNDYKAAFDTNTAVY
-381 TYQFMDNEQI
+381 TYRFMDNEQI

-444 EPLNFEAPDKMM
+444 EPLNFEIPDKMM

-481 KDEASQLVSS
+481 KDESARLVTA
-491 LQGMPIESQVDY
+491 LNAADVAGKVGLLAQ
-503 LSRIARTVGSAG
+503 IANAVGPNG
-515 IRMVADQ
+515 IRMVSDQ
-522 LKDTDRKYAIA
+522 LKASDKKYAVA
-533 MAGLDI
+533 MAGFDI
-539 PVGDGGKTAGEFY
+539 TPGDGGITSGEMY
-552 LKGLQLLA
+552 LRGLQLIA
-560 DKMVKED
+560 EKQVKD
-567 VTPETGD
+567 DPAVETGNVARLYATINPD
-574 RARINEALQDS
+574 NDGTQWLFKSDAARADT
-585 SDGKVKGL
+585 V
-593 FDGSPDALASTAEL
+593 EL
-607 ARGNLLY
+607 ARGILAY
-614 MRWSGQ
+614 QQWADSGSIEG
-620 NTDANDAV
+620 AI
-628 AAAVGGR
+628 AAAVGGD
-635 VVTHAQQK
+635 VETYNGKK
-643 TILPK
+643 TVMPK
-648 GVDSTGVFDDLL
+648 GMHSWNIFKEDLGDL
-660 AEQAAVI
+660 VATQAQEVKKA
-667 RKMKGVF
+667 RGTF
-674 YIPGSGLPGTPEEI
+674 YVSGLAMTGEEL
-688 ARRLPQIDVKAESVN
+688 AAKMPKLALQTEKVN
-703 PDGSVTYS
+703 SDGSVTYS
-711 LVYNGSPVFNADRQ
+711 LMLNGESVFGDDGSL
-725 KYTFDLVKPPKDESR
+725 YTFDLVKT
-740 PFYQWANGGLAIEG
+740 
-754 LDSEDKE
+754 KE

>member
-65 KSESDEAEVKYM
+65 KAESDEAEMKYM

-87 ESGYFNQ
+87 EAGYFNQ

-120 LSPWAREAVQ
+120 LSPWSREAVQ

-160 KARIDAIVESIGQ
+160 KARIDSLVESIGQ
-173 NYGNKDYCGASYQSL
+173 NYGNKDYCGASYKSL

-217 QAQRYSTWG
+217 QAQRYNTWG
-226 QDDAVAALTDF
+226 QDDAVAALADF
-237 QQNRGSI
+237 QNNRGSI
-244 GSDVAAKIG
+244 GSDVAVKIG
-253 TQLWQQAK
+253 SQLWQQAK

-331 VQNSVRTAADQGY
+331 VQNSVKTAADQGY

-350 EEDFVG
+350 EQDFVG

-366 YADYKAAFDTNTAVY
+366 YDDYKAAFDTNTAVY
-381 TYQFMDNEQI
+381 TYRFMDNEQI

-434 AAIATKQFGY
+434 AAITTKQFGY
-444 EPLNFEAPDKMM
+444 EPLNFEIPDKMM
-456 AQLGERVAQAESVA
+456 AQLGERMVQAESVA

-481 KDEASQLVSS
+481 KDESARLVTA
-491 LQGMPIESQVDY
+491 LNAADVDGKVGL
-503 LSRIARTVGSAG
+503 LSKIANAVGPNG
-515 IRMVADQ
+515 IRMVSDQ
-522 LKDTDRKYAIA
+522 LKASDKKYAVA
-533 MAGLDI
+533 MAGFDI
-539 PVGDGGKTAGEFY
+539 TPGDGGITSGEMY
-552 LKGLQLLA
+552 LRGLQLIA
-560 DKMVKED
+560 EKQVKD
-567 VTPETGD
+567 DPAVETGNVARLYATINQD
-574 RARINEALQDS
+574 NDGTQWLFKSDAARADT
-585 SDGKVKGL
+585 V
-593 FDGSPDALASTAEL
+593 EL
-607 ARGNLLY
+607 ARGILAY
-614 MRWSGQ
+614 QQWAGSG
-620 NTDANDAV
+620 NIEDAI
-628 AAAVGGR
+628 AAAVGGN
-635 VVTHAQQK
+635 VEAYNGKKAVM
-643 TILPK
+643 PK
-648 GVDSTGVFDDLL
+648 GIKSSAIFSEDLGDL
-660 AEQAAVI
+660 VETQAQEVKKA
-667 RKMKGVF
+667 RGTF
-674 YIPGSGLPGTPEEI
+674 YVSGLAMTGEEL
-688 ARRLPQIDVKAESVN
+688 AAKMPKLALQTEKVN
-703 PDGSVTYS
+703 SDGSVTYS
-711 LVYNGSPVFNADRQ
+711 LMLNGESVFGDDGSLY
-725 KYTFDLVKPPKDESR
+725 KFDLVKT
-740 PFYQWANGGLAIEG
+740 
-754 LDSEDKE
+754 KE

>member
-65 KSESDEAEVKYM
+65 KAESDEAEMKYM
-77 EAVQSRLYDP
+77 EAVQTRLYDP
-87 ESGYFNQ
+87 EAGYFNQ

-160 KARIDAIVESIGQ
+160 KARIDSLVESIGQ

-203 EQTKALREGYWDMA
+203 KQTKALREGYWDMA
-217 QAQRYSTWG
+217 QAQRYNTWG

-237 QQNRGSI
+237 QSNRGSI
-244 GSDVAAKIG
+244 GNDVAAKIG
-253 TQLWQQAK
+253 IQLWQQAK

-331 VQNSVRTAADQGY
+331 VQNSVKTAADRGY

-350 EEDFVG
+350 EEAFVR

-366 YADYKAAFDTNTAVY
+366 YNDYKAAFDTNTAVY

-434 AAIATKQFGY
+434 AAIDTKQFGY

-481 KDEASQLVSS
+481 KDESARLVTA
-491 LQGMPIESQVDY
+491 LNAADVDGKVG
-503 LSRIARTVGSAG
+503 LLARIANAVGANG
-515 IRMVADQ
+515 IRMVSDQ
-522 LKDTDRKYAIA
+522 LKASDKKYAVA
-533 MAGLDI
+533 MAGFDI
-539 PVGDGGKTAGEFY
+539 TPGDGGITSGEMY
-552 LKGLQLLA
+552 LRGLQLIA
-560 DKMVKED
+560 EKQVKD
-567 VTPETGD
+567 DPAVETGNVARLYATINRD
-574 RARINEALQDS
+574 NDGTQELFKSDAARADT
-585 SDGKVKGL
+585 V
-593 FDGSPDALASTAEL
+593 EL
-607 ARGNLLY
+607 ARGILAY
-614 MRWSGQ
+614 QQWAGSGSIE
-620 NTDANDAV
+620 AAI
-628 AAAVGGR
+628 AAAVGGD
-635 VVTHAQQK
+635 VEAYNGKKAVM
-643 TILPK
+643 PK
-648 GVDSTGVFDDLL
+648 GIKSSAIYSEDLGDL
-660 AEQAAVI
+660 VETQAQEVKKA
-667 RKMKGVF
+667 RGTF
-674 YIPGSGLPGTPEEI
+674 YVSGLAMTGEEL
-688 ARRLPQIDVKAESVN
+688 AAKMPKLALQTEKVN
-703 PDGSVTYS
+703 SDGSVTYS
-711 LVYNGSPVFNADRQ
+711 LMLNGESVFGDDGSL
-725 KYTFDLVKPPKDESR
+725 YTFDLVKM
-740 PFYQWANGGLAIEG
+740 
-754 LDSEDKE
+754 KE

>member
-45 LQDFANNAGKALQTI
+45 LQDFADNAGKALQTI

-65 KSESDEAEVKYM
+65 KAESDEAEMKYM

-87 ESGYFNQ
+87 EAGYFNQ

-160 KARIDAIVESIGQ
+160 KARIDSLVESIGQ

-217 QAQRYSTWG
+217 QAQRYNTWG

-237 QQNRGSI
+237 QNNRGSI
-244 GSDVAAKIG
+244 GNDVAAKIG

-331 VQNSVRTAADQGY
+331 VQNSVKTAADQGY

-350 EEDFVG
+350 EEDFVR

-366 YADYKAAFDTNTAVY
+366 YNDYKAAFDTNTAVY
-381 TYQFMDNEQI
+381 TYRFMDNEQI

-444 EPLNFEAPDKMM
+444 EPLNFEIPDKMM

-481 KDEASQLVSS
+481 KDESARLVTA
-491 LQGMPIESQVDY
+491 LNAADVDGKVG
-503 LSRIARTVGSAG
+503 LLAQIANAVGPNG
-515 IRMVADQ
+515 IRMVSDQ
-522 LKDTDRKYAIA
+522 LKASDKKYAVA
-533 MAGLDI
+533 MAGFDI
-539 PVGDGGKTAGEFY
+539 TPGDGGITSGEMY
-552 LKGLQLLA
+552 LRGLQLIA
-560 DKMVKED
+560 EKQVKD
-567 VTPETGD
+567 DPAVETGNVARLYATINPD
-574 RARINEALQDS
+574 NDGTQWLFKSDAARADT
-585 SDGKVKGL
+585 V
-593 FDGSPDALASTAEL
+593 EL
-607 ARGNLLY
+607 ARGILAY
-614 MRWSGQ
+614 QQWAGSGSIEG
-620 NTDANDAV
+620 AI
-628 AAAVGGR
+628 AAAVGGDVETYNGKKTVMPKGMHSWNIFKEDLGDLVETQAQEVKKAR
-635 VVTHAQQK
+635 GTFYVSGRAVTGAQLAAE
-643 TILPK
+643 LPK
-648 GVDSTGVFDDLL
+648 L
-660 AEQAAVI
+660 ALQTE
-667 RKMKGVF
+667 K
-674 YIPGSGLPGTPEEI
+674 
-688 ARRLPQIDVKAESVN
+688 VN
-703 PDGSVTYS
+703 LDGSVTYS
-711 LVYNGSPVFNADRQ
+711 LLRNGEPVFGDDGSI
-725 KYTFDLVKPPKDESR
+725 YTFDLMKT
-740 PFYQWANGGLAIEG
+740 
-754 LDSEDKE
+754 KE

>member
-65 KSESDEAEVKYM
+65 KAESDEAEMKYM

-87 ESGYFNQ
+87 EAGYFNQ

-120 LSPWAREAVQ
+120 LSPWSREAVQ

-160 KARIDAIVESIGQ
+160 KARIDSLVESIGQ
-173 NYGNKDYCGASYQSL
+173 NYGNKDYCGASYKSL

-217 QAQRYSTWG
+217 QAQRYNTWG
-226 QDDAVAALTDF
+226 QDDAVAALADF
-237 QQNRGSI
+237 QNNRGSI
-244 GSDVAAKIG
+244 GSDVAVKIG
-253 TQLWQQAK
+253 SQLWQQAK

-331 VQNSVRTAADQGY
+331 VQNSVKTAADQGY

-350 EEDFVG
+350 EQDFVG

-366 YADYKAAFDTNTAVY
+366 YDDYKAAFDTNTAVY

-444 EPLNFEAPDKMM
+444 EPLNFEIPDKMM
-456 AQLGERVAQAESVA
+456 AQLGERMAQAESVA

-481 KDEASQLVSS
+481 KDESARLVTA
-491 LQGMPIESQVDY
+491 LNAADVD
-503 LSRIARTVGSAG
+503 
-515 IRMVADQ
+515 
-522 LKDTDRKYAIA
+522 
-533 MAGLDI
+533 
-539 PVGDGGKTAGEFY
+539 GE
-552 LKGLQLLA
+552 
-560 DKMVKED
+560 
-567 VTPETGD
+567 
-574 RARINEALQDS
+574 
-585 SDGKVKGL
+585 
-593 FDGSPDALASTAEL
+593 
-607 ARGNLLY
+607 
-614 MRWSGQ
+614 
-620 NTDANDAV
+620 
-628 AAAVGGR
+628 
-635 VVTHAQQK
+635 
-643 TILPK
+643 
-648 GVDSTGVFDDLL
+648 
-660 AEQAAVI
+660 
-667 RKMKGVF
+667 
-674 YIPGSGLPGTPEEI
+674 
-688 ARRLPQIDVKAESVN
+688 
-703 PDGSVTYS
+703 
-711 LVYNGSPVFNADRQ
+711 
-725 KYTFDLVKPPKDESR
+725 
-740 PFYQWANGGLAIEG
+740 
-754 LDSEDKE
+754 

>member
-65 KSESDEAEVKYM
+65 KAESDEAEMKYM

-87 ESGYFNQ
+87 EDGYFNQ

-160 KARIDAIVESIGQ
+160 KARIDLLVESIGQ

-217 QAQRYSTWG
+217 QAQRYNTWG

-237 QQNRGSI
+237 QNNRGSI
-244 GSDVAAKIG
+244 GNDVAAKIG

-331 VQNSVRTAADQGY
+331 VQNSVKTAADHGY

-350 EEDFVG
+350 EQAFVR

-366 YADYKAAFDTNTAVY
+366 YDDYKAAFDTNTAVY
-381 TYQFMDNEQI
+381 AYQFMDNEQI

-416 RVKAAQEIVKLRA
+416 RVKAAQKIVKLRA
-429 ADPVG
+429 ADQVG

-444 EPLNFEAPDKMM
+444 EPLNFEVPDKMM
-456 AQLGERVAQAESVA
+456 AQLGERVVQAESVA

-481 KDEASQLVSS
+481 KDESARLVTALNAADVDGKVALLSQ
-491 LQGMPIESQVDY
+491 
-503 LSRIARTVGSAG
+503 IANAVGPNG
-515 IRMVADQ
+515 IRMVSDQ
-522 LKDTDRKYAIA
+522 LKASDKKYAVA
-533 MAGLDI
+533 MAGFDI
-539 PVGDGGKTAGEFY
+539 TPGDGGITSGEMY
-552 LKGLQLLA
+552 LRGLQLIA
-560 DKMVKED
+560 EKQVKD
-567 VTPETGD
+567 DPAVETGNVARLYATINQD
-574 RARINEALQDS
+574 NDGTQWLFKSDAARADT
-585 SDGKVKGL
+585 V
-593 FDGSPDALASTAEL
+593 EL
-607 ARGNLLY
+607 ARGILAY
-614 MRWSGQ
+614 QQWAGSGSIE
-620 NTDANDAV
+620 DAI
-628 AAAVGGR
+628 AAAVGGD
-635 VVTHAQQK
+635 VEKYNGKK
-643 TILPK
+643 TVMPK
-648 GVDSTGVFDDLL
+648 GIDASAIFSEDLENL
-660 AEQAAVI
+660 VETQAQKVKKA
-667 RKMKGVF
+667 RGTF
-674 YIPGSGLPGTPEEI
+674 YVSGLAMTG
-688 ARRLPQIDVKAESVN
+688 AELAAKMPKLALQTEKVN
-703 PDGSVTYS
+703 SDGSVTYS
-711 LVYNGSPVFNADRQ
+711 LMLNGESVFGDDGSL
-725 KYTFDLVKPPKDESR
+725 YTFDLVKT
-740 PFYQWANGGLAIEG
+740 
-754 LDSEDKE
+754 KE

>member
-23 QVAQLPNQT
+23 QGAQLPNQT
-32 INYAKLMQDAQQP
+32 INYAKLMQDAKQP

-65 KSESDEAEVKYM
+65 KAESDEAEMKYM

-87 ESGYFNQ
+87 EAGYFNQ
-94 KGKNAVDAYDGAMQ
+94 KGKNAVDAYDGAVQ

-160 KARIDAIVESIGQ
+160 KARIDSLVESIGQ

-217 QAQRYSTWG
+217 QAQRYNTWG

-237 QQNRGSI
+237 QNNRGSI
-244 GSDVAAKIG
+244 GNDVAAKIG

-331 VQNSVRTAADQGY
+331 VQNSVKTAADQGY

-350 EEDFVG
+350 EEDFVR

-366 YADYKAAFDTNTAVY
+366 YNDYKAAFDTNTAVY

-444 EPLNFEAPDKMM
+444 EPLNFEIPDKMM

-481 KDEASQLVSS
+481 KDESARLVTA
-491 LQGMPIESQVDY
+491 LNAADVDGKVG
-503 LSRIARTVGSAG
+503 LLAQIANAVGPNG
-515 IRMVADQ
+515 IRMVSDQ
-522 LKDTDRKYAIA
+522 LKASDKKYAVA
-533 MAGLDI
+533 MAGFDI
-539 PVGDGGKTAGEFY
+539 TPGDGGITSGEMY
-552 LKGLQLLA
+552 LRGLQLIA
-560 DKMVKED
+560 EKQVKD
-567 VTPETGD
+567 DPAVETGNVARLYATINPD
-574 RARINEALQDS
+574 NDGTQWLFKSDAARADT
-585 SDGKVKGL
+585 V
-593 FDGSPDALASTAEL
+593 EL
-607 ARGNLLY
+607 ARGILAY
-614 MRWSGQ
+614 QQWAGSGSIEG
-620 NTDANDAV
+620 AI
-628 AAAVGGR
+628 AAAVGGDVETYNGKKTVMPKGMHSWNIFKEDLGDLVETQAQEVKKAR
-635 VVTHAQQK
+635 GTFYVSGRAVTGAQLAAE
-643 TILPK
+643 LPK
-648 GVDSTGVFDDLL
+648 L
-660 AEQAAVI
+660 ALQTE
-667 RKMKGVF
+667 K
-674 YIPGSGLPGTPEEI
+674 
-688 ARRLPQIDVKAESVN
+688 VN
-703 PDGSVTYS
+703 LDGSVTYS
-711 LVYNGSPVFNADRQ
+711 LLRNGEPVFGDDGSI
-725 KYTFDLVKPPKDESR
+725 YTFDLMKT
-740 PFYQWANGGLAIEG
+740 
-754 LDSEDKE
+754 KE

>member
-65 KSESDEAEVKYM
+65 KAESDEAEMKYM
-77 EAVQSRLYDP
+77 EAVQTRLYDP
-87 ESGYFNQ
+87 EAGYFNQ

-160 KARIDAIVESIGQ
+160 KARIDSLVESIGQ

-217 QAQRYSTWG
+217 QAQRYNTWG

-237 QQNRGSI
+237 QNNRGSI

-298 DGLNQA
+298 DGLNQS
-304 QKVELFSAAYSYAAQ
+304 QKVDLFSAAYSYAAQ

-331 VQNSVRTAADQGY
+331 VQNSVKTAADQGY

-356 AFGEKAGKER
+356 AFGEKASKER

-381 TYQFMDNEQI
+381 TYQFMSNEQI
-391 QHDLAN
+391 QNDLAN

-444 EPLNFEAPDKMM
+444 EPLNFEVPAKMM

-481 KDEASQLVSS
+481 KDESARLVTA
-491 LQGMPIESQVDY
+491 LNAADVDGKVR
-503 LSRIARTVGSAG
+503 LLAQIANAVGPNG

-522 LKDTDRKYAIA
+522 LKASDKKYAVA
-533 MAGLDI
+533 MAGFNI
-539 PVGDGGKTAGEFY
+539 TPGDGGMTSSEMY
-552 LKGLQLLA
+552 LRGLQLIA
-560 DKMVKED
+560 EKQIKDDPAV
-567 VTPETGD
+567 ETGSV
-574 RARINEALQDS
+574 ARLYAAINPDN
-585 SDGKVKGL
+585 DGTQGL
-593 FDGSPDALASTAEL
+593 FKTDEDAARADTVEL
-607 ARGNLLY
+607 ARGVLAY
-614 MRWSGQ
+614 QQWAGSGSIEG
-620 NTDANDAV
+620 AI
-628 AAAVGGR
+628 AAAVGGD
-635 VVTHAQQK
+635 VETYNGKK
-643 TILPK
+643 TVMPK
-648 GVDSTGVFDDLL
+648 GMHSWNIFKEDLGNL
-660 AEQAAVI
+660 VATQAQEVKKA
-667 RKMKGVF
+667 RGTF
-674 YIPGSGLPGTPEEI
+674 YVSGLAMTG
-688 ARRLPQIDVKAESVN
+688 AELAAKMPKLALQTEKVN
-703 PDGSVTYS
+703 SDGSVTYS
-711 LVYNGSPVFNADRQ
+711 LMLNGESVFGDDGSL
-725 KYTFDLVKPPKDESR
+725 YTFDLVKT
-740 PFYQWANGGLAIEG
+740 
-754 LDSEDKE
+754 KE

>member
-65 KSESDEAEVKYM
+65 KAESDEAEMKYM

-87 ESGYFNQ
+87 EAGYFNQ

-160 KARIDAIVESIGQ
+160 KARIDSLVESIGQ

-203 EQTKALREGYWDMA
+203 EQMKALREGYWDMA
-217 QAQRYSTWG
+217 QAQRYNTWG

-237 QQNRGSI
+237 QNNRGTI

-270 SVGETMLNKKDF
+270 SVGETMLNKKEF

-298 DGLNQA
+298 DGLNRA

-331 VQNSVRTAADQGY
+331 VQNSVKTAADQGY
-344 DENELS
+344 DVNELS
-350 EEDFVG
+350 EEYFVR

-366 YADYKAAFDTNTAVY
+366 YHDYKAAFDTNTAVY

-434 AAIATKQFGY
+434 AAIDTKQFGY

-481 KDEASQLVSS
+481 KDESARLVTA
-491 LQGMPIESQVDY
+491 LNAAGVDGKVG
-503 LSRIARTVGSAG
+503 LLAQIANAVGPNG
-515 IRMVADQ
+515 IRMISDQ
-522 LKDTDRKYAIA
+522 LKASDKKYAVA
-533 MAGLDI
+533 MAGFGI
-539 PVGDGGKTAGEFY
+539 TPGDGGITSGEMY
-552 LKGLQLLA
+552 LRGLQLIA
-560 DKMVKED
+560 EKQIKDDPAV
-567 VTPETGD
+567 ETGNV
-574 RARINEALQDS
+574 ARLYAAINPDN
-585 SDGKVKGL
+585 DGTQGL
-593 FDGSPDALASTAEL
+593 FKTDEDAARADTVEL
-607 ARGNLLY
+607 ARGILAY
-614 MRWSGQ
+614 QQWEGSG
-620 NTDANDAV
+620 NIEDAV
-628 AAAVGGR
+628 AAAVGGD
-635 VVTHAQQK
+635 VEAYNGKKAVM
-643 TILPK
+643 PK
-648 GVDSTGVFDDLL
+648 GIKSSAIYSEDLGDLVDT
-660 AEQAAVI
+660 QAQEVKKA
-667 RKMKGVF
+667 RGTF
-674 YIPGSGLPGTPEEI
+674 YVSGLAMTGEEL
-688 ARRLPQIDVKAESVN
+688 AAKMPKLALQTEKVN
-703 PDGSVTYS
+703 SDGSVTYS
-711 LVYNGSPVFNADRQ
+711 LMLNGESVFGDDGSL
-725 KYTFDLVKPPKDESR
+725 YTFDLVKT
-740 PFYQWANGGLAIEG
+740 
-754 LDSEDKE
+754 KE

>member
-65 KSESDEAEVKYM
+65 KAESDEAEMKYM
-77 EAVQSRLYDP
+77 EAVQTRLYDP
-87 ESGYFNQ
+87 EAGYFNQ

-160 KARIDAIVESIGQ
+160 KARIDSLVESIGQ

-217 QAQRYSTWG
+217 QAQRYNTWG

-237 QQNRGSI
+237 QNNRGSI
-244 GSDVAAKIG
+244 GNDVAAKIG

-331 VQNSVRTAADQGY
+331 VQNSVKTAADQGY

-350 EEDFVG
+350 EEDFVR

-366 YADYKAAFDTNTAVY
+366 YNDYKAAFDTNTAVY

-444 EPLNFEAPDKMM
+444 EPLNFEIPDKMM

-481 KDEASQLVSS
+481 KDESARLVTA
-491 LQGMPIESQVDY
+491 LNAADVDGKVG
-503 LSRIARTVGSAG
+503 LLAQIANAVGPNG
-515 IRMVADQ
+515 IRMVSDQ
-522 LKDTDRKYAIA
+522 LKASDKKYAVA
-533 MAGLDI
+533 MAGFDI
-539 PVGDGGKTAGEFY
+539 TPGDGGITSGEMY
-552 LKGLQLLA
+552 LRGLQLIA
-560 DKMVKED
+560 EKQVKD
-567 VTPETGD
+567 DPAVETGNVARLYATINPD
-574 RARINEALQDS
+574 NDGTQWLFKSDAARADT
-585 SDGKVKGL
+585 V
-593 FDGSPDALASTAEL
+593 EL
-607 ARGNLLY
+607 ARGILAY
-614 MRWSGQ
+614 QQWAGSGSIEG
-620 NTDANDAV
+620 AI
-628 AAAVGGR
+628 AAAVGGDVETYNGKKTVMPKGMHSWNIFKEDLGDLVETQAQEVKKAR
-635 VVTHAQQK
+635 GTFYVSGRAVTGAQLAAE
-643 TILPK
+643 LPK
-648 GVDSTGVFDDLL
+648 L
-660 AEQAAVI
+660 ALQTE
-667 RKMKGVF
+667 K
-674 YIPGSGLPGTPEEI
+674 
-688 ARRLPQIDVKAESVN
+688 VN
-703 PDGSVTYS
+703 LDGSVTYS
-711 LVYNGSPVFNADRQ
+711 LLRNGEPVFGDDGSI
-725 KYTFDLVKPPKDESR
+725 YTFDLMKT
-740 PFYQWANGGLAIEG
+740 
-754 LDSEDKE
+754 KE

>member
-45 LQDFANNAGKALQTI
+45 LQDFADNAGKALQTI

-65 KSESDEAEVKYM
+65 KAESDEAEMKYM

-87 ESGYFNQ
+87 EAGYFNQ

-160 KARIDAIVESIGQ
+160 KARIDSLVESIGQ

-217 QAQRYSTWG
+217 QAQRYNTWG

-237 QQNRGSI
+237 QNNRGSI
-244 GSDVAAKIG
+244 GNDVAAKIG

-288 PGHRTGIPAI
+288 PGHRTGIPVI

-331 VQNSVRTAADQGY
+331 VQNSVKTAADQGY

-350 EEDFVG
+350 EEDFVR

-366 YADYKAAFDTNTAVY
+366 YNDYKAAFDTNTAVY

-444 EPLNFEAPDKMM
+444 EPLNFEIPDKMM
-456 AQLGERVAQAESVA
+456 AQLGERAAQAESVA

-481 KDEASQLVSS
+481 KDESARLVTA
-491 LQGMPIESQVDY
+491 LNAADVDGKVG
-503 LSRIARTVGSAG
+503 LLAQIANAVGPNG
-515 IRMVADQ
+515 IRMVSDQ
-522 LKDTDRKYAIA
+522 LKASDKKYAVA
-533 MAGLDI
+533 MAGFDI
-539 PVGDGGKTAGEFY
+539 TPGDGGITSGEMY
-552 LKGLQLLA
+552 LRGLQLIA
-560 DKMVKED
+560 EKQVKD
-567 VTPETGD
+567 DPAVETGNVARLYATINPD
-574 RARINEALQDS
+574 NDGTQWLFKSDAARADT
-585 SDGKVKGL
+585 V
-593 FDGSPDALASTAEL
+593 EL
-607 ARGNLLY
+607 ARGILAY
-614 MRWSGQ
+614 QQWAGSGSIEG
-620 NTDANDAV
+620 AI
-628 AAAVGGR
+628 AAAVGGDVETYNGKKTVMPKGMHSWNIFKEDLGDLVETQAQEVKKAR
-635 VVTHAQQK
+635 GTFYVSGRAVTGAQLAAE
-643 TILPK
+643 LPK
-648 GVDSTGVFDDLL
+648 L
-660 AEQAAVI
+660 ALQTE
-667 RKMKGVF
+667 K
-674 YIPGSGLPGTPEEI
+674 
-688 ARRLPQIDVKAESVN
+688 VN
-703 PDGSVTYS
+703 LDGSVTYS
-711 LVYNGSPVFNADRQ
+711 LLRNGEPVFGDDGSI
-725 KYTFDLVKPPKDESR
+725 YTFDLMKT
-740 PFYQWANGGLAIEG
+740 
-754 LDSEDKE
+754 KE

>member
-65 KSESDEAEVKYM
+65 KAESDEAEMKYM
-77 EAVQSRLYDP
+77 EAVQTRLYDP
-87 ESGYFNQ
+87 EAGYFNQ

-160 KARIDAIVESIGQ
+160 KARIDSLVESIGQ
-173 NYGNKDYCGASYQSL
+173 NYGNKDYCGASYKSL

-217 QAQRYSTWG
+217 QAQRYNTWG
-226 QDDAVAALTDF
+226 QDDAVAALADF
-237 QQNRGSI
+237 QNNRGSI
-244 GSDVAAKIG
+244 GSDVAVKIG
-253 TQLWQQAK
+253 SQLWQQAK

-331 VQNSVRTAADQGY
+331 VQNSVKTAADQGY

-350 EEDFVG
+350 EQDFVG

-366 YADYKAAFDTNTAVY
+366 YDDYKAAFDTNTAVY

-444 EPLNFEAPDKMM
+444 EPLNFEIPDKMM
-456 AQLGERVAQAESVA
+456 AQLGERMAQAESVA

-481 KDEASQLVSS
+481 KDESARLVTALNAADVDGKVGLLSQ
-491 LQGMPIESQVDY
+491 
-503 LSRIARTVGSAG
+503 IANAVGPNG
-515 IRMVADQ
+515 IRMVSDQ
-522 LKDTDRKYAIA
+522 LKASDKKYAVA
-533 MAGLDI
+533 MAGFDI
-539 PVGDGGKTAGEFY
+539 TPGDGGITSGEMY
-552 LKGLQLLA
+552 LRGLQLIA
-560 DKMVKED
+560 EKQVKD
-567 VTPETGD
+567 DPAVETGNV
-574 RARINEALQDS
+574 ARLYATINPDN
-585 SDGKVKGL
+585 DGTQGL
-593 FDGSPDALASTAEL
+593 FKSDAARAGTVEL
-607 ARGNLLY
+607 ARGILAY
-614 MRWSGQ
+614 QQWADSG
-620 NTDANDAV
+620 NIEDAI
-628 AAAVGGR
+628 AAAVGGN
-635 VVTHAQQK
+635 VEAYNGKKAVM
-643 TILPK
+643 PK
-648 GVDSTGVFDDLL
+648 GIKSSAIYSEDLGDL
-660 AEQAAVI
+660 VETQAQEVKKA
-667 RKMKGVF
+667 RGAF
-674 YIPGSGLPGTPEEI
+674 YVSGLAMTGEEL
-688 ARRLPQIDVKAESVN
+688 AAEMPKLALQTEKVN
-703 PDGSVTYS
+703 SDGSVTYS
-711 LVYNGSPVFNADRQ
+711 LMRNGESVFGDDGSL
-725 KYTFDLVKPPKDESR
+725 YTFDLVKT
-740 PFYQWANGGLAIEG
+740 
-754 LDSEDKE
+754 KE

>member
-65 KSESDEAEVKYM
+65 KAESDEAEMKYM

-87 ESGYFNQ
+87 EAGYFNQ

-160 KARIDAIVESIGQ
+160 KARIDSLVESIGQ

-203 EQTKALREGYWDMA
+203 EQMKALREGYWDMA
-217 QAQRYSTWG
+217 QAQRYNTWG

-237 QQNRGSI
+237 QNNRGTI

-331 VQNSVRTAADQGY
+331 VQNSVKTAADRGY
-344 DENELS
+344 DENELP
-350 EEDFVG
+350 EEDFVR

-366 YADYKAAFDTNTAVY
+366 YNDYKAAFDTNTAVY

-444 EPLNFEAPDKMM
+444 EPLNFEVPDKMM

-481 KDEASQLVSS
+481 KDESARMVTALNAA
-491 LQGMPIESQVDY
+491 GVDGKVG
-503 LSRIARTVGSAG
+503 LLAQIANAVGPNG
-515 IRMVADQ
+515 IRMISDQ
-522 LKDTDRKYAIA
+522 LKASDKKYAVA
-533 MAGLDI
+533 MAGFGI
-539 PVGDGGKTAGEFY
+539 TPGDGGITSGEMY
-552 LKGLQLLA
+552 LRGLQLIA
-560 DKMVKED
+560 EKQIKDDPAV
-567 VTPETGD
+567 ETGNV
-574 RARINEALQDS
+574 ARLYAAINPDN
-585 SDGKVKGL
+585 DGTQGL
-593 FDGSPDALASTAEL
+593 FKTDEDAARADTVEL
-607 ARGNLLY
+607 ARGILAY
-614 MRWSGQ
+614 QQWEGSG
-620 NTDANDAV
+620 NIEDAV
-628 AAAVGGR
+628 AAAVGGD
-635 VVTHAQQK
+635 VETYNGKK
-643 TILPK
+643 TVMPK
-648 GVDSTGVFDDLL
+648 GIDASAIFSEDLGDL
-660 AEQAAVI
+660 VETQAQEVKKA
-667 RKMKGVF
+667 RGTF
-674 YIPGSGLPGTPEEI
+674 YVSGLAMTG
-688 ARRLPQIDVKAESVN
+688 AELAAKMPKLALQAEKVN
-703 PDGSVTYS
+703 SDGSVTYS
-711 LVYNGSPVFNADRQ
+711 LMLNGESVFGDDGSL
-725 KYTFDLVKPPKDESR
+725 YTFDLVKT
-740 PFYQWANGGLAIEG
+740 
-754 LDSEDKE
+754 KE

>member
-65 KSESDEAEVKYM
+65 KAESDEAEMKYM
-77 EAVQSRLYDP
+77 EAVQTRLYDP
-87 ESGYFNQ
+87 EAGYFNQ

-160 KARIDAIVESIGQ
+160 KARIDSLAESIGQ

-203 EQTKALREGYWDMA
+203 EQTKALREGCWDMA
-217 QAQRYSTWG
+217 QAQRYNTWG

-237 QQNRGSI
+237 QNNRGSI
-244 GSDVAAKIG
+244 GNDVAAKIG

-331 VQNSVRTAADQGY
+331 VQNSVKTAADRGY

-366 YADYKAAFDTNTAVY
+366 YNDYKAAFDTNTAVY
-381 TYQFMDNEQI
+381 AYQFMDNEQI

-416 RVKAAQEIVKLRA
+416 RVKAAQKIVKLRA
-429 ADPVG
+429 ADQVG

-444 EPLNFEAPDKMM
+444 EPLNFEVPDKMM

-481 KDEASQLVSS
+481 KDESARLVTALNAADVDGKVALLSQ
-491 LQGMPIESQVDY
+491 
-503 LSRIARTVGSAG
+503 IANAVGPNG
-515 IRMVADQ
+515 IRMVSDQ
-522 LKDTDRKYAIA
+522 LKASDKKYAVA
-533 MAGLDI
+533 MAGFDI
-539 PVGDGGKTAGEFY
+539 TPGDGGITSGEMY
-552 LKGLQLLA
+552 LRGLQLIA
-560 DKMVKED
+560 EKQVKD
-567 VTPETGD
+567 DPAVETGNVARLYATINRD
-574 RARINEALQDS
+574 NDGTQELFKSDAARAD
-585 SDGKVKGL
+585 
-593 FDGSPDALASTAEL
+593 TAEL
-607 ARGNLLY
+607 ARGILAY
-614 MRWSGQ
+614 QQWAGSGSIE
-620 NTDANDAV
+620 DAI
-628 AAAVGGR
+628 AAAVGGY
-635 VVTHAQQK
+635 VEKYNGKK
-643 TILPK
+643 TVMPK
-648 GVDSTGVFDDLL
+648 GIDASAIFSEDLENL
-660 AEQAAVI
+660 VETQAQKVKKA
-667 RKMKGVF
+667 RGTF
-674 YIPGSGLPGTPEEI
+674 YVSGLAMTG
-688 ARRLPQIDVKAESVN
+688 AELAAKMPKLALQTEKVN
-703 PDGSVTYS
+703 SDGSVTYS
-711 LVYNGSPVFNADRQ
+711 LMLNGESVFGDDGSL
-725 KYTFDLVKPPKDESR
+725 YTFDLVKT
-740 PFYQWANGGLAIEG
+740 
-754 LDSEDKE
+754 KE